1 MAKGDAKSKADS
13 LVARQAAE
21 AAAKLVDIRSQ
32 IKGFDT
38 RAWFVETLKYAAWVI
53 IFTMS
58 IFANRGTANQ
68 YNYVDLWRAQA
79 RAGIPEPF
87 ATKEHFWQMIEDSMV
102 PMLGPAALVESNDD
116 GNATGY
122 FTYPSSEGDY
132 GLAYK
137 SPLNANESITRLAW
151 NGNVIVDGIWIR
163 QLRTS
168 SVNCSKFGNLAQVS
182 AAFLFLFFFA
192 FFCFACDCIPRAW
205 LHLRSFHC
213 RRRCRVSQLGH
224 LTAKKSSTRN
234 CPLCLPATAA
244 TSTQKSPWAS
254 NMSISPLT
262 K

>member
-13 LVARQAAE
+13 LLQKQAAE

-182 AAFLFLFFFA
+182 VAFLFLFFA
-192 FFCFACDCIPRAW
+192 FFCFACDCIPVPGYTCAHFIADDDAVFPSLVIRQRRKVLRETVRHVSRRLLLPRLRRAPW
-205 LHLRSFHC
+205 
-213 RRRCRVSQLGH
+213 RR
-224 LTAKKSSTRN
+224 
-234 CPLCLPATAA
+234 
-244 TSTQKSPWAS
+244 
-254 NMSISPLT
+254 I
-262 K
+262 

>member
-1 MAKGDAKSKADS
+1 MAKGDGKSKADS
-13 LVARQAAE
+13 LLQKQAAE

-58 IFANRGTANQ
+58 IFANRGTTNQ

-87 ATKEHFWQMIEDSMV
+87 ATQVHFWEMIENSML
-102 PMLGPAALVESNDD
+102 PMLGPAALVERNDD
-116 GNATGY
+116 GNSTGY

-168 SVNCSKFGNLAQVS
+168 SVNCSNFGNLAQVS
-182 AAFLFLFFFA
+182 AALFCCFAYLFISFVFA
-192 FFCFACDCIPRAW
+192 FPRLVTPALISLQTTMPCFPAW
-205 LHLRSFHC
+205 SSDSEEKFY
-213 RRRCRVSQLGH
+213 
-224 LTAKKSSTRN
+224 AKLSVM
-234 CPLCLPATAA
+234 
-244 TSTQKSPWAS
+244 SPGS
-254 NMSISPLT
+254 C
-262 K
+262 